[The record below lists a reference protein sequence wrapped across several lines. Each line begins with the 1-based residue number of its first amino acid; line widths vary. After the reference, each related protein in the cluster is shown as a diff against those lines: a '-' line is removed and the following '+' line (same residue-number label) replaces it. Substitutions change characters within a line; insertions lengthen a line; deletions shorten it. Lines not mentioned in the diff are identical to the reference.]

1 MVGVPEDVRDLG
13 PIEGREIGP
22 DAAPAPPSP
31 APGAAP
37 LDAPPPG
44 PPVPSTDLVPVPPP
58 SGSVVGSV
66 RNEAVEAWHDIRDA
80 HRRGPKPNSRPL
92 PQWVRR
98 LAWVLDD
105 SIPIPATGGRR
116 IGIDGILT
124 LVPGIG
130 DAAGI
135 VLSMVVVTAG
145 VAAGVSVPTILRML
159 LNVGFE
165 GTVGLIP
172 FGGALFDMAYKANE
186 KNVRLIEA
194 DLADRSRTRRSSLAI
209 IVALVLTLFVGMVMA
224 VVLALLGVTLFVW
237 FLFRVFG

>member
-1 MVGVPEDVRDLG
+1 VPL
-13 PIEGREIGP
+13 
-22 DAAPAPPSP
+22 S
-31 APGAAP
+31 
-37 LDAPPPG
+37 
-44 PPVPSTDLVPVPPP
+44 PP

-66 RNEAVEAWHDIRDA
+66 RSEAVEAWQDIREA

-92 PQWVRR
+92 PPWVGR

-145 VAAGVSVPTILRML
+145 VAAGVSMPTILRML
-159 LNVGFE
+159 LNVAFE

-172 FGGALFDMAYKANE
+172 FGGALFDMAYKANDR
-186 KNVRLIEA
+186 NVRLIEA

-209 IVALVLTLFVGMVMA
+209 IVALVLTLFVGMVMT
-224 VVLALLGVTLFVW
+224 VVLALLGVTLFIW